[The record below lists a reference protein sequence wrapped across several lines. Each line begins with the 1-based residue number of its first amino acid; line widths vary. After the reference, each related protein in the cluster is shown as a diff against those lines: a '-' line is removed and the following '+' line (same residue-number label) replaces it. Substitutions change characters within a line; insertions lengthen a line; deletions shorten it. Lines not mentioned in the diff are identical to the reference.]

1 MRMKRKLPETKKEE
15 GQKTFQREW
24 NKIYKQVDELRQ
36 KKNWEN
42 KSNQPKTICP
52 RRLLETRE
60 KEKKNQQKMTP
71 KKFIC
76 SF

>member
-36 KKNWEN
+36 KKIERTNLTSQKLSAQEDY
-42 KSNQPKTICP
+42 S
-52 RRLLETRE
+52 RLER
-60 KEKKNQQKMTP
+60 KKKNNQQKMTQ
-71 KKFIC
+71 KKVIC